1 MSEKSN
7 ETVKRF
13 TLEYHHTQTYAE
25 MAPDD
30 DGDWVRYSDYR
41 AVLGDG
47 MTDQLFTPRSYPN
60 TLETERDQLRARV
73 AELEQIVDGIY
84 RYAVDTTVSDSH
96 FRGWAEVEARA
107 ALNTTQEDEING

>member
-41 AVLGDG
+41 AVLGDD
-47 MTDQLFTPRSYPN
+47 MTDQLFTPKKHPSTWP
-60 TLETERDQLRARV
+60 
-73 AELEQIVDGIY
+73 
-84 RYAVDTTVSDSH
+84 
-96 FRGWAEVEARA
+96 AEVEELRATISSAIEHLESGRAGDARDILMG
-107 ALNTTQEDEING
+107 ALGEKEPHSDDTAG